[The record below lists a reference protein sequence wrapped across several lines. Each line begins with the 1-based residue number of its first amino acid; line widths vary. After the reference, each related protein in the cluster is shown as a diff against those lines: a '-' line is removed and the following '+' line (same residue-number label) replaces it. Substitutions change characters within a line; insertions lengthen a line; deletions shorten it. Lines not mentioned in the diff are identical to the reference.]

1 MQWLN
6 SFKIALIEEDTEK
19 LKELIS
25 DMPCFEKLEDM
36 QTAFSLISEAISL
49 ITQKRDQIKKDMDRL
64 NKAKSFLDLEPKK
77 NSYEFFS

>member
-1 MQWLN
+1 VQWLN